1 MGINPLSASGIKPN
15 IEQGNSIMPSNNATA
30 GNSTFQY
37 DNNNTFNNQLPVS
50 NSGQFKF
57 VAPGDRLSRL
67 VDIFGE
73 KRLKQMGV
81 VECATCN
88 SRTYVDGSNDPG
100 VSFKSPSHVSPEASF
115 GAVMS
120 HEQEHVANEQANAK
134 SNDAQVVSQSVR
146 IFTSICPECGKAY
159 ASGGVT
165 KTTVASKGGYED
177 KSKTYSG
184 NLVDAKL

>member
-1 MGINPLSASGIKPN
+1 MGINPLSALVIKPN
-15 IEQGNSIMPSNNATA
+15 SEQGNSITPIKNTAT

-37 DNNNTFNNQLPVS
+37 DNNNTLNKQLPVS
-50 NSGQFKF
+50 NLGQVKF

-73 KRLKQMGV
+73 KRLKQMGI
-81 VECATCN
+81 VECATC
-88 SRTYVDGSNDPG
+88 SARTYVDGSNDPG

-120 HEQEHVANEQANAK
+120 HEQEHVANEQANAIN
-134 SNDAQVVSQSVR
+134 NDAEVVSQSVR

-165 KTTVASKGGYED
+165 KTTIASKGGYED
-177 KSKTYSG
+177 KSKMYSG
-184 NLVDAKL
+184 NLVDAKF